1 MGSRCT
7 ISLYA
12 SDEPQAAMVAS
23 GAFDEIAR
31 IEGIL
36 TDYDPNS
43 QAAQLTQLAVGQWH
57 PVSDTLFEI
66 LSLSQEINKQTQ
78 GAFDPTIGSLTHLWR
93 DARNEGRLPSDQ
105 QLQEAR
111 NSGGFGHLLLDAVHR
126 SVMFDTQGMILDF
139 GGIGKGF
146 AADRALDYLDDLGYG
161 AVMVNLGGDI
171 ALGDPPPDQEQGW
184 LVEIQTGFGQKSQVF
199 EYRCGIATSGDS
211 EQFFEY
217 QGVRYSH
224 ILDSRT
230 GFGITTQ
237 HAATAIAPNATI
249 ADALASAISV
259 LGEGYIEDL
268 EGLYPP
274 TEITLRTRPLNN

>member
-12 SDEPQAAMVAS
+12 SDEHQASMAAS

-31 IEGIL
+31 IEGKI

-43 QAAQLTQLAVGQWH
+43 QAAQLTQMAVGQWH
-57 PVSDTLFEI
+57 PVSDTLFDI
-66 LSLSQEINKQTQ
+66 LNISQEINKQTQ

-111 NSGGFGHLLLDAVHR
+111 NSGGFGHIQLDAVHR
-126 SVMFDTQGMILDF
+126 SVRFDTQGMTLDF
-139 GGIGKGF
+139 GGIGKGY
-146 AADRALDYLDDLGYG
+146 AADRALEYLNALGYG
-161 AVMVNLGGDI
+161 SVMVNLGGDI
-171 ALGDPPPDQEQGW
+171 ALGDPPPDQESGW
-184 LVEIQTGFGQKSQVF
+184 LIEIQTGFGQKSQVF
-199 EYRCGIATSGDS
+199 ESRCGIATSGDF
-211 EQFFEY
+211 ERFFVY

-224 ILDSRT
+224 IIDPRT

-237 HAATAIAPNATI
+237 HASTVIAPNATL

-259 LGEGYIEDL
+259 LGEGSIEYL

-274 TEITLRTRPLNN
+274 TEITLRARLLNE